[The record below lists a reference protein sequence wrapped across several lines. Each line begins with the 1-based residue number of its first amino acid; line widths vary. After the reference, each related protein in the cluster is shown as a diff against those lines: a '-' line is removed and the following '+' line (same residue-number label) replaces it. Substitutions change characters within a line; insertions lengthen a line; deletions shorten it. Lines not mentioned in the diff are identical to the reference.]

1 MQYIKQI
8 MLLVILTISWKCQAE
23 EVKEIWLD
31 ELGESSYYIQDWGL
45 PRINKAVTMTP
56 LTVKGIVYERGIGTH
71 AISRML
77 FDIGKKAKTLSGLA
91 GADDNTPFACNL
103 QFKILRTMEKRNYEK
118 RRSCQTFQY
127 RFIRNRQSFIIGRGM
142 RRWNDVRPR

>member
-103 QFKILRTMEKRNYEK
+103 QFKILGDRNYEK